1 MMIGRRPR
9 GPLARREVISIN
21 FKKIAI
27 LGAVISSALVL
38 SACNLYKTSGG
49 ETGGTGETAAQ
60 KETAPVSGNLITYT
74 DSGFS
79 PAQISVKVGDTVTF
93 KNDPKSNIQVN
104 SAPHPAHTQFPE
116 LNVGSIAAGESKT
129 VTFTTAGIKKYH
141 NHLNPSQN
149 GQIVVE

>member
-1 MMIGRRPR
+1 M
-9 GPLARREVISIN
+9 ISIN

-60 KETAPVSGNLITYT
+60 KETAPVSVNLITYT

-79 PAQISVKVGDTVTF
+79 PAQVSVKAGDTVTF
-93 KNDPKSNIQVN
+93 KNDSAANVQVN

-129 VTFTTAGIKKYH
+129 VTFTTAGTKKYH
-141 NHLNPSQN
+141 NHLDASQS
-149 GQIVVE
+149 GTIVVE

>member
-1 MMIGRRPR
+1 MD
-9 GPLARREVISIN
+9 
-21 FKKIAI
+21 FKKLSA
-27 LGAVISSALVL
+27 LGVIFSSALIL

-49 ETGGTGETAAQ
+49 ETGSTGTATEQT
-60 KETAPVSGNLITYT
+60 ETAPVSANEITYT

-79 PAQISVKVGDTVTF
+79 PAQVTVKVGDTLTF
-93 KNDPKSNIQVN
+93 TNNSSSAIQVN

-116 LNVGSIAAGESKT
+116 LNIGTIAAGESKS
-129 VTFTTAGIKKYH
+129 VTFTTVGTKKYH

>member
-1 MMIGRRPR
+1 M
-9 GPLARREVISIN
+9 N
-21 FKKIAI
+21 FKKAAI
-27 LGAVISSALVL
+27 FGAVISSALIL
-38 SACNLYKTSGG
+38 AGCNLYKTSGG
-49 ETGGTGETAAQ
+49 ETGSTGTATEQT
-60 KETAPVSGNLITYT
+60 ETAPVSGNLITYT

-79 PAQISVKVGDTVTF
+79 PAQVSVKAGDTVTF
-93 KNDPKSNIQVN
+93 KNDSTKSVQVN

-116 LNVGSIAAGESKT
+116 LNIGTIATGESKT

>member
-1 MMIGRRPR
+1 M
-9 GPLARREVISIN
+9 ISIN

-27 LGAVISSALVL
+27 LGAVISSALFL

-79 PAQISVKVGDTVTF
+79 PAQVSVKVGDTVTF
-93 KNDPKSNIQVN
+93 KNDSATSVQVN
-104 SAPHPAHTQFPE
+104 SSPHPAHTQFPE
-116 LNVGSIAAGESKT
+116 LNVGSIAAGESKS
-129 VTFTTAGIKKYH
+129 VTFTTAGTKKYH

-149 GQIVVE
+149 GTIVVE

>member
-1 MMIGRRPR
+1 M
-9 GPLARREVISIN
+9 ISIN

-27 LGAVISSALVL
+27 FGAVISSALIL
-38 SACNLYKTSGG
+38 AGCNLYKTSGG
-49 ETGGTGETAAQ
+49 ETGGTGETATQ
-60 KETAPVSGNLITYT
+60 VETAPVSGNLITYT

-79 PAQISVKVGDTVTF
+79 SAQVSVKAGDTVTF
-93 KNDPKSNIQVN
+93 KNDSSSKVQVN

-129 VTFTTAGIKKYH
+129 VTFTTAGTKKYH

-149 GQIVVE
+149 GTIVVE

>member
-1 MMIGRRPR
+1 M
-9 GPLARREVISIN
+9 ISIN

-27 LGAVISSALVL
+27 LGAVISSALFL

-60 KETAPVSGNLITYT
+60 TETAPVSGNLITYT

-79 PAQISVKVGDTVTF
+79 PAEVSVKVGDTVTF

-116 LNVGSIAAGESKT
+116 VNIGAIAPGESKS
-129 VTFTTAGIKKYH
+129 VKLTTAGTKKYH
-141 NHLNPSQN
+141 NHLSPGQN
-149 GQIVVE
+149 GTIVVE